1 MTSAIITIL
10 LLGLFYAGLQWGDS
24 STKCAPLFFIGGF
37 AFIILMVFWM
47 MKLLYWIAAR

>member
-10 LLGLFYAGLQWGDS
+10 LLGLFYAGLKWGDS
-24 STKCAPLFFIGGF
+24 STKWTPLFFIGGF

-47 MKLLYWIAAR
+47 MKDF